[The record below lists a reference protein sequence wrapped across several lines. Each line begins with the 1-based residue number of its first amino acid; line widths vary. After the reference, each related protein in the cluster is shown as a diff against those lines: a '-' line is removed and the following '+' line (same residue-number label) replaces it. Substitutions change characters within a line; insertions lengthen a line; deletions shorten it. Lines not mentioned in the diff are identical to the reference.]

1 MPSRIFVFLCI
12 CSVLYL
18 YSLLYLYICI
28 LSWIC
33 ISRWSLMGASQV
45 TGWVPP
51 TATALTHSSRQP
63 PLPCWCGRSSSQ
75 HVVFYLF
82 LYIFGYFTT
91 RVCGLTKE
99 RSWTRPC
106 CSLYLYLCGCSVL
119 NCQKLHVWHSNGQ
132 SWYKPLYSVSLFV
145 SHQNPLRYKGVEVD
159 CAQNSMSNVAVAKV
173 NTTLLYYPGT
183 FSCSLT
189 HWQVVDTDQDWRN
202 DNTWKTCHAN
212 SKG

>member
-1 MPSRIFVFLCI
+1 
-12 CSVLYL
+12 
-18 YSLLYLYICI
+18 
-28 LSWIC
+28 
-33 ISRWSLMGASQV
+33 MGASQV

-82 LYIFGYFTT
+82 LYLFWYFTT

-159 CAQNSMSNVAVAKV
+159 CAQNSMSIVAVAKV

-183 FSCSLT
+183 FSCSCINFYHL
-189 HWQVVDTDQDWRN
+189 WLVDKLLMQIKTDKM
-202 DNTWKTCHAN
+202 TTPGKHAMQIQRG
-212 SKG
+212 SLPHYFGRV